1 MTRKV
6 KSVDYQTQEEKRRT
20 LYFEENICIHAFP
33 SPSPPPFLDFTPVKD
48 MTMYLATTFGRAV
61 DKLTKY
67 LNTKWRSYRCGKII
81 KMRYDQYTE

>member
-20 LYFEENICIHAFP
+20 LYFEP
-33 SPSPPPFLDFTPVKD
+33 PPPFLVFTPVKD

-61 DKLTKY
+61 DKLTKQ
-67 LNTKWRSYRCGKII
+67 LSEH
-81 KMRYDQYTE
+81 KMEVIQMWKNHQDEV